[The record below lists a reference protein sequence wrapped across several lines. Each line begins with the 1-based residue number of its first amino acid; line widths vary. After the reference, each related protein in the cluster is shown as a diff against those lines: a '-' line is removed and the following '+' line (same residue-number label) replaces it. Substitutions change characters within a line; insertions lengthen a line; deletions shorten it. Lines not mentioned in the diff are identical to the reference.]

1 MNEATFSQAIS
12 GYLSLSEDSSDKD
25 EIDVDDKSKEKKYAL
40 RRETPKGNQRLII
53 IKPPIFSNNF
63 SGNINLSPF

>member
-25 EIDVDDKSKEKKYAL
+25 EIDVDDKFKEKNMLWEEKL
-40 RRETPKGNQRLII
+40 QKE
-53 IKPPIFSNNF
+53 IKD
-63 SGNINLSPF
+63 